1 MNAAAWL
8 GNLPPP
14 DRWRSVV
21 LTHGPRIATWVLALA
36 LGVQAAL
43 IVTDLTGGKG
53 GVPAA
58 SSAPPPP
65 PRVARM
71 NPSEIANGCLFG
83 CPKAAAQADAGDAR
97 PTNIPLVLTGVIAV
111 QDP

>member
-21 LTHGPRIATWVLALA
+21 LAHGPRIATWVLALA

-43 IVTDLTGGKG
+43 IVTDLTGGKPLPG
-53 GVPAA
+53 
-58 SSAPPPP
+58 SDAPPPP
-65 PRVARM
+65 PAPTQRHVNVAM
-71 NPSEIANGCLFG
+71 IDNSHLFG
-83 CPKAAAQADAGDAR
+83 NAAAQAKANGDAANAQ
-97 PTNIPLVLTGVIAV
+97 PTSIPL
-111 QDP
+111 